1 MFVIVRQREF
11 AWDIIKVEVVALP
24 VLYLLS
30 EGDDVLQGGGAS
42 GDVEDYLQALL
53 REIDG
58 EIFAR
63 SFSVGGEH
71 PQLAAGNLGDV
82 QLGEVAPRL
91 DKLRFAIGV
100 CGQGMDGG
108 EGPQQKAQ

>member
-1 MFVIVRQREF
+1 MEF
-11 AWDIIKVEVVALP
+11 IALP

-71 PQLAAGNLGDV
+71 PQLATGNLRDV
-82 QLGEVAPRL
+82 QGREVAPRL

-100 CGQGMDGG
+100 CGQGMGSG